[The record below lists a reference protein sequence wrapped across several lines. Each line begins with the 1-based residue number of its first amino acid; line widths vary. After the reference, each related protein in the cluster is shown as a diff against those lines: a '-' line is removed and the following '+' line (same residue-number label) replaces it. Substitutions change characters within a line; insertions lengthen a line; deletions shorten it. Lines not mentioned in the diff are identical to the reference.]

1 MLLRIHSYRRISG
14 RLICL
19 LNRYQRIT
27 SIIETFKSTMEDI
40 RLSCKSGN
48 NSTLGYLFLFYFLYS
63 SGKRIED
70 CYPISQAIPLVIGS
84 YRLLYLL
91 VNDMYIIAIDLDH
104 HSPFL
109 ALDVLNKVKEVIFA
123 TMAGAVSFSRIVEFK
138 IKYYYSFRRCIN
150 GMEGVS
156 TLDVPLRQIR
166 LAKDPLHL
174 YTDGNSLVDINSILH
189 PGEVSAETREYTR
202 DAWEAV
208 LHVFYSF
215 FIMMNSLKVVF
226 LLMQRKKLKLI

>member
-1 MLLRIHSYRRISG
+1 
-14 RLICL
+14 
-19 LNRYQRIT
+19 
-27 SIIETFKSTMEDI
+27 MEDI

-123 TMAGAVSFSRIVEFK
+123 TMAGSVSFSRIVEFK

-208 LHVFYSF
+208 LHVFLSF
-215 FIMMNSLKVVF
+215 FMIIINSLKVVF
-226 LLMQRKKLKLI
+226 LLMPRKKLKLI